1 MATYTTNYNLSK
13 PDASDQ
19 YSAFRQSYNQN
30 MDIIDQNLGGG
41 GGGSSTLAG
50 LNDVSITS
58 AQDGQVLKYD
68 ANSSEWVNA
77 NESSGG
83 DTVTW
88 TETQQSG
95 TKIAEIDINGTST
108 DVYAP
113 TPPTNTS
120 DLVNDS
126 NFVSDASYVHTD
138 NNFTSAYETK
148 LGGIEAGAEVNV
160 QSDWT
165 EADSTS
171 DAYIQNKPNLATVA
185 TSGDYTDLSN
195 TPSIPTK
202 TSDLTN
208 DSGFIDSSALPTKV
222 SDLTNDSG
230 FTATSWNQI
239 QQSGTKIAEIDIDG
253 TTTDVYAPTGGGAS
267 SLSGLSDVSLSS
279 LSNNEVLRYNS
290 TSQKWEN
297 DAENLSG
304 VTPSYLSGATKKIA
318 EAWEKHGN
326 TLSVDNIY
334 APLPTWNQYQNSGT
348 LIADITIDG
357 NTTNIYAPSG
367 GSATIT
373 LYVTCP
379 SEFEGEDLTIT
390 QGQTTVTETVP
401 SGLTVTFNVPDL
413 GDWVLTNTYNSDSV
427 NLTMDYYGQYFTT
440 LSGVPDG
447 STVTPTDDVQILLA
461 CAEITDKA
469 YTTIS
474 QLLVD
479 STSLQTVI
487 SSNNAIDYL
496 VRSTTFASDVTADS
510 TAMSYIGLNNYASN
524 TLLSDATW
532 CSAIC
537 NSTYFESVLNVKVPT
552 MTGYTTPSGQVYYT
566 SFAGGN
572 YTWRAFDNNLTT
584 DGLYVY
590 GQGNGSITYEFPT
603 AQKILVATV
612 YIRSGTV
619 NYHKFQTIKSSD
631 DNITFTTESDTKQ
644 AIINGTNKFV
654 FNNGNTKKF
663 WQMYGATLQGGGSA
677 YVTEIQFYGRVDV

>member
-253 TTTDVYAPTGGGAS
+253 
-267 SLSGLSDVSLSS
+267 
-279 LSNNEVLRYNS
+279 
-290 TSQKWEN
+290 
-297 DAENLSG
+297 
-304 VTPSYLSGATKKIA
+304 I
-318 EAWEKHGN
+318 
-326 TLSVDNIY
+326 
-334 APLPTWNQYQNSGT
+334 
-348 LIADITIDG
+348 
-357 NTTNIYAPSG
+357 TTNVYAPSG

-373 LYVTCP
+373 LYVTC
-379 SEFEGEDLTIT
+379 SAGFEGEDLTIT

-401 SGLTVTFNVPDL
+401 LGLTVTFNVPDL

-461 CAEITDKA
+461 CAGITDKA

-474 QLLVD
+474 QLLAD

-496 VRSTTFASDVTADS
+496 VRSTTWATDMCADS

-524 TLLSDATW
+524 TLLADSTW
-532 CSAIC
+532 CEAMLQS
-537 NSTYFESVLNVKVPT
+537 SYKDSVFNVKVPV
-552 MTGYTTPSGQVYYT
+552 MTSNNTPSGYIASALTEASTAKAYHA
-566 SFAGGN
+566 FNGN
-572 YTWRAFDNNLTT
+572 DTDYWAPSNVNLPTWVQIKFPSNVDI
-584 DGLYVY
+584 Y
-590 GQGNGSITYEFPT
+590 GFELKETNANRIPSSYSISDSTNGSDFTTLYSDSTQPQSVMDKLQIFSEKAT
-603 AQKILVATV
+603 AQYFRMTISVV
-612 YIRSGTV
+612 HQYIG
-619 NYHKFQTIKSSD
+619 
-631 DNITFTTESDTKQ
+631 
-644 AIINGTNKFV
+644 V
-654 FNNGNTKKF
+654 FE
-663 WQMYGATLQGGGSA
+663 L
-677 YVTEIQFYGRVDV
+677 QFYGREDV

>member
-83 DTVTW
+83 DTVSW

-171 DAYIQNKPNLATVA
+171 DAYIQNKPNLAIVA

-195 TPSIPTK
+195 TPSI
-202 TSDLTN
+202 
-208 DSGFIDSSALPTKV
+208 PTKV

-253 TTTDVYAPTGGGAS
+253 TTTDVYAPTGGGGS
-267 SLSGLSDVSLSS
+267 STLSGLSDVSLTTP
-279 LSNNEVLRYNS
+279 LSNKAILRYNS

-297 DAENLSG
+297 DAEYITDC
-304 VTPSYLSGATKKIA
+304 TPSAITAPRVKVAQISQT
-318 EAWEKHGN
+318 HGN
-326 TLSVDNIY
+326 SITVDDIY
-334 APLPTWNQYQNSGT
+334 APLPNISTYVNSGTQIADIEIESTTYHLFTPSDLSDYTNDVGFLTSSDVSAVAMSGNYTDLNNTPTIPTNTSDLNNDSGFLTSNDVSAVALSGDYTDLINTPSIPTKVSDLNNDSGFTATSWNQIQNSGT
-348 LIADITIDG
+348 KIAEINIDG
-357 NTTNIYAPSG
+357 TTTNVYAPDS
-367 GSATIT
+367 SDT
-373 LYVTCP
+373 
-379 SEFEGEDLTIT
+379 
-390 QGQTTVTETVP
+390 
-401 SGLTVTFNVPDL
+401 
-413 GDWVLTNTYNSDSV
+413 VLTNQT
-427 NLTMDYYGQYFTT
+427 LTFVGTTAT
-440 LSGVPDG
+440 LSVVG
-447 STVTPTDDVQILLA
+447 
-461 CAEITDKA
+461 
-469 YTTIS
+469 
-474 QLLVD
+474 
-479 STSLQTVI
+479 
-487 SSNNAIDYL
+487 
-496 VRSTTFASDVTADS
+496 VTAD
-510 TAMSYIGLNNYASN
+510 TLIFVFFHDVTIASN
-524 TLLSDATW
+524 AGIVAD
-532 CSAIC
+532 
-537 NSTYFESVLNVKVPT
+537 
-552 MTGYTTPSGQVYYT
+552 TGSGV
-566 SFAGGN
+566 
-572 YTWRAFDNNLTT
+572 
-584 DGLYVY
+584 
-590 GQGNGSITYEFPT
+590 
-603 AQKILVATV
+603 
-612 YIRSGTV
+612 
-619 NYHKFQTIKSSD
+619 
-631 DNITFTTESDTKQ
+631 ITFTASTAPTNTVVCD
-644 AIINGTNKFV
+644 IIIKG
-654 FNNGNTKKF
+654 
-663 WQMYGATLQGGGSA
+663 
-677 YVTEIQFYGRVDV
+677 

>member
-1 MATYTTNYNLSK
+1 
-13 PDASDQ
+13 
-19 YSAFRQSYNQN
+19 
-30 MDIIDQNLGGG
+30 
-41 GGGSSTLAG
+41 
-50 LNDVSITS
+50 
-58 AQDGQVLKYD
+58 
-68 ANSSEWVNA
+68 
-77 NESSGG
+77 
-83 DTVTW
+83 
-88 TETQQSG
+88 
-95 TKIAEIDINGTST
+95 
-108 DVYAP
+108 
-113 TPPTNTS
+113 
-120 DLVNDS
+120 
-126 NFVSDASYVHTD
+126 
-138 NNFTSAYETK
+138 
-148 LGGIEAGAEVNV
+148 
-160 QSDWT
+160 
-165 EADSTS
+165 
-171 DAYIQNKPNLATVA
+171 
-185 TSGDYTDLSN
+185 
-195 TPSIPTK
+195 
-202 TSDLTN
+202 
-208 DSGFIDSSALPTKV
+208 
-222 SDLTNDSG
+222 
-230 FTATSWNQI
+230 
-239 QQSGTKIAEIDIDG
+239 
-253 TTTDVYAPTGGGAS
+253 
-267 SLSGLSDVSLSS
+267 
-279 LSNNEVLRYNS
+279 
-290 TSQKWEN
+290 
-297 DAENLSG
+297 
-304 VTPSYLSGATKKIA
+304 
-318 EAWEKHGN
+318 
-326 TLSVDNIY
+326 
-334 APLPTWNQYQNSGT
+334 
-348 LIADITIDG
+348 
-357 NTTNIYAPSG
+357 
-367 GSATIT
+367 
-373 LYVTCP
+373 
-379 SEFEGEDLTIT
+379 
-390 QGQTTVTETVP
+390 
-401 SGLTVTFNVPDL
+401 
-413 GDWVLTNTYNSDSV
+413 
-427 NLTMDYYGQYFTT
+427 MDYYGQYFTT

-474 QLLVD
+474 QLLAD